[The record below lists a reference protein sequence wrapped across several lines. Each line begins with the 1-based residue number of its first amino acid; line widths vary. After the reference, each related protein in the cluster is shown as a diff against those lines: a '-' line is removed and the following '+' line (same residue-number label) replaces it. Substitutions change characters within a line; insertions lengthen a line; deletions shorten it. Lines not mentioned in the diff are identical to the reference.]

1 MMARNTAPASM
12 PIEDAIVVVQS
23 EWNGWRT
30 ARVRVAHLEK
40 LHWAQPAGA
49 PRPLLHAL
57 VSCTQLQS
65 GHLAHHCEAS
75 APPHDLLVCVLKS
88 HTQSAVFAELSRRA
102 DAAAPEIGTR
112 VRPPLIAV
120 TPSRSSPRAHS
131 T

>member
-1 MMARNTAPASM
+1 MMGKNTVPASI
-12 PIEDAIVVVQS
+12 PIENAIVVVQS

-30 ARVRVAHLEK
+30 ATVRVAHLEE
-40 LHWAQPAGA
+40 LHWAQPPGA

-57 VSCTQLQS
+57 VPCTRLQS
-65 GHLAHHCEAS
+65 GHIAHHCEAS

-102 DAAAPEIGTR
+102 DAAAPIIGPR
-112 VRPPLIAV
+112 ARPPLIAV
-120 TPSRSSPRAHS
+120 TPSRPSPRAHS